1 MRYNSRHFE
10 NHKAFNV
17 TVINS
22 SDSWAEELFGECD
35 LGDKRRTKR
44 LVKLA
49 SSLTEQVGKSVSAV
63 CKGDEAALEG
73 NYRFIRNDDVVPSAI
88 GEGAYKAVAKQT
100 KDSELIL
107 AIEDTTSVS
116 YFHSVVDELG
126 DIGGPTL
133 GHKRGFFAHSILL
146 VDAHKKQTLGL
157 IEQNIWQ
164 RDPESRGKRYERTKK
179 AYAEKES
186 FKWELASQKMLERLG
201 ESAKKVIS
209 VCDREADIYD
219 YLSYKCKHNQ
229 RFIVRAGQNRKLA
242 EIDETLIDAFNGA
255 PKLGTYELYISQK
268 GGRQARKTKINLHSC
283 KVELKNPV
291 DSEAEPLHISMV
303 VALEANAANK
313 EGPISWIIL
322 TSEAA
327 SSYEEA
333 KQVVIYYAMRWRIEE
348 FHKAWKTGAGAERQR
363 MQSADNLERML
374 VILSFVAVRLF
385 QLREAL
391 ESENEN
397 KSEAESIPCTAALSE
412 EEYKVL
418 WFAHQKKGDKKKAM
432 PKVVPTLSWAYR
444 EIAKLG
450 GWNNSKRTGR
460 ASWLT
465 IWHGWFRLQDRLEGY
480 LAAQM

>member
-1 MRYNSRHFE
+1 M
-10 NHKAFNV
+10 A
-17 TVINS
+17 VINS
-22 SDSWAEELFGECD
+22 SDAWAEELFGECD

-63 CKGDEAALEG
+63 CNGNDAALEG
-73 NYRFIRNDDVVPSAI
+73 NYRFIRNDEISPSAI
-88 GEGAYKAVAKQT
+88 GEGGYKSVAK
-100 KDSELIL
+100 KANDCEVVL
-107 AIEDTTSVS
+107 AIEDTTTIS
-116 YFHSVVDELG
+116 YYHSVVEELG
-126 DIGGPTL
+126 DIGGPSL
-133 GHKRGFFAHSILL
+133 GHKRGFFAHTILL
-146 VDAHKKQTLGL
+146 VDAHKKETLGL

-164 RDPESRGKRYERTKK
+164 RDPASRGKRHERTKK
-179 AYAEKES
+179 AYEEKES
-186 FKWELASQKMLERLG
+186 YKWELASEKMTKRLG
-201 ESAKKVIS
+201 ENQKKVIS

-219 YLSYKCKHNQ
+219 YLTYKLKHNQ

-242 EIDETLIDAFNGA
+242 EIDGTLIDAFNKA
-255 PKLGTYELYISQK
+255 PKLGTYELLISQK
-268 GGRQARKTKINLHSC
+268 GGRQSRKTKIDLHSC
-283 KVELKNPV
+283 TVELKNPL
-291 DSEAEPLHISMV
+291 DAEIEPLKMTLV
-303 VALEANAANK
+303 VALESKASIK
-313 EGPISWIIL
+313 EEAISWIIL
-322 TSEAA
+322 TSESA

-333 KQVVIYYAMRWRIEE
+333 KEVIEFYAMRWCIEE

-363 MQSADNLERML
+363 MQSSDNLERML

-391 ESENEN
+391 DSEFEN
-397 KSEAESIPCTAALSE
+397 KREAEKLPCTTVLSK

-418 WFAHQKKGDKKKAM
+418 WFAHQRKDEKKKAL
-432 PKVVPTLSWAYR
+432 PKVTPNLSWAYR

-465 IWHGWFRLQDRLEGY
+465 IWHGWFRLQERLDGY